1 MPLPWLETEPVEFP
15 PLEQALEDPNG
26 LLAAGGALT
35 PQWLL
40 HAYKLGI
47 FPWYETG
54 QPILWWSPDPRL
66 VLYPHSLKVSR
77 SLRKLIRNNSY
88 AITMDR
94 DFAGVIRLCSEPRE
108 ADTGTW
114 ITSEMEQA
122 YCELHRL
129 GHAHSVEIW
138 AGDTLAGGLYGVA
151 VGKVFFGES
160 MFSRSPNTSKL
171 ALVALVR
178 QLEAWGFELID
189 CQVSS
194 EHLMSLGAEEISRS
208 LFSSLLQKYTSSS
221 IQNPSLWNYQTDVP
235 LIDEIQ

>member
-77 SLRKLIRNNSY
+77 SLRKLIRNNCY
-88 AITMDR
+88 TITMDR

-114 ITSEMEQA
+114 ITWEMEQA

-235 LIDEIQ
+235 LIDESQ

>member
-1 MPLPWLETEPVEFP
+1 MNPV
-15 PLEQALEDPNG
+15 
-26 LLAAGGALT
+26 
-35 PQWLL
+35 
-40 HAYKLGI
+40 
-47 FPWYETG
+47 
-54 QPILWWSPDPRL
+54 
-66 VLYPHSLKVSR
+66 
-77 SLRKLIRNNSY
+77 KLIR
-88 AITMDR
+88 APGLHR
-94 DFAGVIRLCSEPRE
+94 K
-108 ADTGTW
+108 W
-114 ITSEMEQA
+114 EQA

-221 IQNPSLWNYQTDVP
+221 IQNLSLWNYQTDVP

>member
-138 AGDTLAGGLYGVA
+138 AGDTLARGLYGVA

>member
-77 SLRKLIRNNSY
+77 SLRKLVRNNSY
-88 AITMDR
+88 TITMDR